1 MVKLKKL
8 PAVSSLQTIQERLPL
23 IFPESIDHRNYLIRE
38 MSAKTVFV
46 MLYVGAVE
54 GTGRWL
60 RPDQVTKMTDEQAA
74 ITSEA
79 ERLFWA
85 DKSLVPGAMK
95 DISGRWY
102 AQNTRE
108 PIRDETLRSGLILTG
123 AVVERT
129 GLPTT
134 SAKPRYALN
143 QEFAALFTEDL
154 SESKASR
161 KINEWQQKYL
171 NQGALVRIR
180 IVKQG
185 AVAAVDENGVLA
197 TFPNGETR
205 MMTAGPSSV
214 ISKAVIE
221 TFAVRFLKT
230 PGVIF
235 LSESGNKVVARD
247 DKLARSIGL
256 NIKADRNLPD
266 IILVDIGPKD
276 PLLVFVEVVATDG
289 AVTASRLEALLDIA
303 VQAGF
308 NPKQVAFVTAFSDR
322 RGSAYRKLSPE
333 LAWGSF
339 AWFVSEPDKIVVL
352 KQSGR
357 KKSEKLFELVTAS

>member
-1 MVKLKKL
+1 MTRRKL
-8 PAVSSLQTIQERLPL
+8 PPVPALQTIIGRLPL
-23 IFPESIDHRNYLIRE
+23 IFPEGIEHRNYVVRE
-38 MSAKTVFV
+38 MAAKTIFV
-46 MLYVGAVE
+46 MLYVDAVE
-54 GTGRWL
+54 GRDHWL
-60 RPDQVTKMTDEQAA
+60 RPDQVTKMTDGQAA
-74 ITSEA
+74 RTSDD
-79 ERLFWA
+79 ERLAWA
-85 DKSLVPGAMK
+85 KLSLVPGGMK

-108 PIRDETLRSGLILTG
+108 PIRDETLRSGLVLTG
-123 AVVERT
+123 AVVERA

-143 QEFAALFTEDL
+143 RDFAMLFAEEL
-154 SESKASR
+154 SEKAVAK
-161 KINEWQQKYL
+161 KIQEWQQNYL
-171 NQGALVRIR
+171 SRGALARIQ
-180 IVKQG
+180 ILKQG
-185 AVAAVDENGVLA
+185 AVAGGEEGIFV

-205 MMTAGPSSV
+205 TMAAGPSSV
-214 ISKAVIE
+214 ISKAIIE
-221 TFAVRFLKT
+221 EFASRFLKV
-230 PGVIF
+230 PGVVF

-256 NIKADRNLPD
+256 NIQADRNLPD

-289 AVTASRLEALLDIA
+289 AVTASRMAALLDIA

-308 NPKQVAFVTAFSDR
+308 NHGQVAFVTAFSDR
-322 RGSAYRKLSPE
+322 RGSAYRKLASE

-352 KQSGR
+352 RQSGR
-357 KKSEKLFELVTAS
+357 KKAEKLFDLV